1 MPAYIGERQMLSTIS
16 LGNEQLS
23 LSTSSLTAVPKI
35 GVMSLNESCE
45 RKMKRIDW
53 FKDYQFYLIGLC
65 YTSSRLIYVIS
76 ITYVAYY
83 AEYTL
88 NLEKSFIPVVLL
100 VMFSSGFIMAIIV
113 EVAQKC
119 INRNII
125 FAISCILGL
134 GEKSSLMIK
143 IFVNILMSN
152 NLESPNSILNF

>member
-1 MPAYIGERQMLSTIS
+1 MLSTIS

-65 YTSSRLIYVIS
+65 YASSRLIYVIS

-83 AEYTL
+83 AEFTL
-88 NLEKSFIPVVLL
+88 LLEKSFIPIVLL
-100 VMFSSGFIMAIIV
+100 VLFSSGFIMAPIV
-113 EVAQKC
+113 EVSQKH

-125 FAISCILGL
+125 FAMSCIFGL
-134 GEKSSLMIK
+134 GEKSSLMTK
-143 IFVNILMSN
+143 IFVDMDFSNILK
-152 NLESPNSILNF
+152 LHNSILNL